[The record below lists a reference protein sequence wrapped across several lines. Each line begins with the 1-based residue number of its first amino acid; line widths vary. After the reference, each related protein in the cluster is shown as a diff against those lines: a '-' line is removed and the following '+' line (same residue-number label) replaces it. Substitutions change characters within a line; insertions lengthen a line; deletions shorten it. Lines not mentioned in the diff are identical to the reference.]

1 MFKNN
6 FVKYL
11 LLQPTNNQS
20 TSNKC
25 MVLSTLVSFLTNK
38 TPNHLL
44 PRAFPKQHQATCA
57 KVTHQIKYQ
66 NTISNGQQRLN
77 FQIIEPRLIVLY
89 AFQFYI
95 PQAFIQET
103 LGKFWVSGLIES
115 KGFGFGSCTCRFS
128 SLWLT
133 IFPVNTLSL
142 PFYVLNIIQ
151 KFII

>member
-1 MFKNN
+1 MSKNN
-6 FVKYL
+6 FVKNL

-20 TSNKC
+20 TSNNC
-25 MVLSTLVSFLTNK
+25 MVLSTLISFLTNK

-44 PRAFPKQHQATCA
+44 LTRISKTILGDLCQ
-57 KVTHQIKYQ
+57 VTQQIKYQ
-66 NTISNGQQRLN
+66 NLISNAQHRLN
-77 FQIIEPRLIVLY
+77 FQTIEQRLIVLY

-95 PQAFIQET
+95 PQAFTQDT

-115 KGFGFGSCTCRFS
+115 KRVGSCTCRFS

-142 PFYVLNIIQ
+142 PFSILNIIQ
-151 KFII
+151 NFII